1 MNLESA
7 FIGSLNTTSTKL
19 KQTVHLN
26 RRTVSNLD
34 HEIHR
39 FQRQKDKN
47 THLISRE
54 REKFLLKQSRL
65 LPTINKAREDEL
77 LLRVKVNHRSQQR
90 PKSTSSLHLPTPINI
105 SPPSNRKI
113 QQQTSYAP
121 SPPLSRKIQQ
131 HHYTA
136 SPPLYRKVQPIYST
150 SSPPLCRRVAV
161 PIGGQKVRA
170 STLIE
175 QSAIPLRNS
184 EDTANVHKR
193 ITRTRSRSLSDL
205 PPPQQRPGDA
215 HQVRR
220 TKRQSNPVALKRW
233 TKIRRNLRY
242 LINVELMGNFS
253 LACERL
259 QDCRYIRH
267 TKRQQKDFIVK
278 RHGKSKCYCNTCT
291 MNKTRFIH

>member
-65 LPTINKAREDEL
+65 LPTIK
-77 LLRVKVNHRSQQR
+77 
-90 PKSTSSLHLPTPINI
+90 KSTSSLHLPTPINI